1 MKGQR
6 RIKGACKGE
15 NWLRVHEPQCKKG
28 GLQKGLE
35 GLGHILYQQGGFF
48 SPVPHSCGYGVTWP
62 ASPKAPLSLSL
73 EAIGKVKLS
82 GYTHLVS
89 SESGPQGKLLI
100 PLQEADLHIVDL
112 VPVKHHQHVGLGPG
126 LGGTVSDQE
135 RAILK
140 QKAGRGCCQA

>member
-1 MKGQR
+1 M
-6 RIKGACKGE
+6 
-15 NWLRVHEPQCKKG
+15 
-28 GLQKGLE
+28 
-35 GLGHILYQQGGFF
+35 
-48 SPVPHSCGYGVTWP
+48 TWP

-140 QKAGRGCCQA
+140 QEAGQGCCQA